1 MVKDKIGEIAGFT
14 ITLCVDKARILDT
27 IDIMARGITGKKAEL
42 FKLLDQ
48 RNSSPEQRAVVDR
61 IIKDTFEQQM
71 AVMVTDS
78 VGFSHHTIEHGII
91 HFLALL
97 KKINDQIKPIVRN
110 RNGLVLGEWADNF
123 VISFAKPGDAVYAAI
138 DINQYITSYNKTA
151 PIDSRF
157 GICIGIGHGT
167 VLFTGDDIYGNEVN
181 LASKL
186 GEDIAKQ
193 GEICV
198 TENVYHTC
206 KEQFTFREMQ
216 EIEVSHVT
224 FKYYTVEY

>member
-1 MVKDKIGEIAGFT
+1 VK
-14 ITLCVDKARILDT
+14 
-27 IDIMARGITGKKAEL
+27 RGDPGKKAEL
-42 FKLLDQ
+42 NELLDK

-78 VGFSHHTIEHGII
+78 VGFSHCTIEHGII

-97 KKINDQIKPIVRN
+97 KKMNDEIKPIVTRY
-110 RNGLVLGEWADNF
+110 NGVVLGEWADNF
-123 VISFAKPGDAVYAAI
+123 VISFDKPKDAINAAI
-138 DINQYITSYNKTA
+138 DINRHITNYNESA
-151 PIDSRF
+151 PVDSRF

-167 VLFTGDDIYGNEVN
+167 VLFTGDDIFGNEVN

-186 GEDIAKQ
+186 GEDIARE

-198 TENVYHTC
+198 TDNVYHTC
-206 KEQFTFREMQ
+206 KDHFTFTEAQ

-224 FKYYTVEY
+224 FKYYKVDY